1 MQKYTEP
8 FCSNSCT
15 IHVLDLFDVKP
26 YIVIGCIVNDV
37 VTSSAAVLFS
47 LYWCGAADRSCWRSR
62 RLGFLLTSCRR
73 QSDWNEIHNDVA
85 LYVPHK
91 HSHRLH
97 QSALKHVYYMFSVC
111 LCLCSFVTEQLLASL
126 TSWRHQLLCCPV
138 STDALQRLPHVSVP
152 RRSWRHIGRRS
163 IWKGSKLYNHS
174 QNILCKITLY
184 NDSALIHVLFVT
196 AATTC
201 LNDDRYVINCF
212 SIPLLVHR
220 RSWRHIRQS
229 ERQST
234 GKDTRIGQLLASIT
248 SWRHEMLCCRIR
260 CRTHSHFDVALY
272 VRALHTLTAPVRAS
286 WL

>member
-1 MQKYTEP
+1 MQHL
-8 FCSNSCT
+8 N
-15 IHVLDLFDVKP
+15 HVTVHVQFHRW
-26 YIVIGCIVNDV
+26 
-37 VTSSAAVLFS
+37 SS
-47 LYWCGAADRSCWRSR
+47 GAAYGSCWRCSA

-97 QSALKHVYYMFSVC
+97 QAALKHVVQVLGLFMS
-111 LCLCSFVTEQLLASL
+111 LSVTEQLLASL

-272 VRALHTLTAPVRAS
+272 VPYTHSLHQFEPVGYKTCTTCTRF
-286 WL
+286 